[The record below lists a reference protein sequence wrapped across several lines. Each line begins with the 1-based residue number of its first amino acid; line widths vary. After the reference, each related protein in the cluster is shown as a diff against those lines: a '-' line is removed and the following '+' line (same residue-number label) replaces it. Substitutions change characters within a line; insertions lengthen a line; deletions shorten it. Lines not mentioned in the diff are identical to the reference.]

1 MLTHRS
7 ALRRRTQN
15 PQETT
20 CSAAPRNP
28 TDAVTPRR
36 KGRSGG
42 ALGCGDA
49 APEAAEGIDLCHA
62 NVARLGQNAPLQACR
77 SLATSPH
84 RDSIAVRLG
93 SLRCAQRGARKLHD
107 SRSTDVTGRSTTRS
121 RKAGWSVSFSQQ
133 CVIFLR
139 LRRVM
144 IPACLICRRH
154 LWYL

>member
-36 KGRSGG
+36 KVAPAARSVAVMLRLKLRKELSSATQTLPDSGKTRH
-42 ALGCGDA
+42 CR
-49 APEAAEGIDLCHA
+49 HA
-62 NVARLGQNAPLQACR
+62 ARLLR
-77 SLATSPH
+77 HPH

-133 CVIFLR
+133 CV
-139 LRRVM
+139 
-144 IPACLICRRH
+144 
-154 LWYL
+154 

>member
-77 SLATSPH
+77 SLATSP
-84 RDSIAVRLG
+84 APRLD
-93 SLRCAQRGARKLHD
+93 RGAPGISQMRSKGSAKAARFAEYGRHRTFHD
-107 SRSTDVTGRSTTRS
+107 TKPKSRLKR
-121 RKAGWSVSFSQQ
+121 F
-133 CVIFLR
+133 IFAT
-139 LRRVM
+139 V
-144 IPACLICRRH
+144 C
-154 LWYL
+154 